1 MNMAPGMNMR
11 VAQTGSISSRESS
24 RVTCVHAREMLHSPI
39 EMCRSI
45 KRLRERDVRASDR
58 EIEEAALQFVRK
70 ISGYRKPSAANEPAF
85 VAAVDEI
92 AASSR
97 RLMVTL
103 TSGV

>member
-1 MNMAPGMNMR
+1 
-11 VAQTGSISSRESS
+11 V
-24 RVTCVHAREMLHSPI
+24 
-39 EMCRSI
+39 
-45 KRLRERDVRASDR
+45 SDR

-70 ISGYRKPSAANEPAF
+70 ISGYRKPSVANEPAF